1 VSRCAYFLKSIRDK
15 PSAIVSPLLPGDH
28 PPDPIRC
35 KVLHIV
41 QHNFVQMECRQKMT
55 PEVRPT
61 FGNHHSFGSQYGDS
75 FMYESAQMDEC
86 LSLRDHIA
94 GCIRDAKHAFKIM
107 EPASLSKRCSKQTRR
122 LCFTLLLNE
131 YGRVLVS
138 QPEAV
143 KLGDRDRATRMTI
156 KLKDIFFD
164 RTPSSYFVFDKYP
177 KLRHPE
183 QWAKCSRLNCITQQ
197 QHPELISA
205 LVWMF
210 IWIEAFGHANARQCC
225 ASFYKIK
232 VEWI

>member
-1 VSRCAYFLKSIRDK
+1 VSRCAYCLKSIRQTFGDC
-15 PSAIVSPLLPGDH
+15 VSPPAWRSSARSPSGA
-28 PPDPIRC
+28 RCCTSC

-122 LCFTLLLNE
+122 VCFTLLLNE
-131 YGRVLVS
+131 YGCEAGWQRSRHSYDYQIKRHLLWQDAVVLFCVWKIPQTS
-138 QPEAV
+138 
-143 KLGDRDRATRMTI
+143 
-156 KLKDIFFD
+156 
-164 RTPSSYFVFDKYP
+164 TPWTMGKGCVLASIASPNNAFVNVDT
-177 KLRHPE
+177 
-183 QWAKCSRLNCITQQ
+183 QNSR
-197 QHPELISA
+197 
-205 LVWMF
+205 
-210 IWIEAFGHANARQCC
+210 
-225 ASFYKIK
+225 
-232 VEWI
+232 